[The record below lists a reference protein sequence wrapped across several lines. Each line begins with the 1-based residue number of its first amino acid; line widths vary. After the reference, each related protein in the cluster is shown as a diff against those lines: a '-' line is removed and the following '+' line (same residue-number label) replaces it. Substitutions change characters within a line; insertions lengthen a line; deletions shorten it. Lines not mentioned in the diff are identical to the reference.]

1 MAEVSAYT
9 VKIPDYPSVYQIY
22 PRSFCDS
29 NGDGIGDI
37 PGIISKLDYIRS
49 LGFDGIWCSP
59 FFSSPQQDFGYDIS
73 DYKNIAPE
81 YGTREDAIRLMDEV
95 HRRGMFI
102 LLDLVMNH
110 TSAEHPWFK
119 ASASGKNN
127 NYSDW
132 YIWRDKPNNWM
143 SLTGGSGWHYHPE
156 RKQYYYA
163 SFLPFQPDLN
173 YRNPEVKKHM
183 LEIARYW
190 LDLGADGFRLDIF
203 NVIYKDASFRSNP
216 VAFKAVPDE
225 NDPSGFFQ
233 KFKYTINQPESV
245 EFAHELRTTCDSE
258 GAHPILLGEVSGSMD
273 TIRKYLGDG
282 RNGLS
287 HVFVFHMLPF
297 RFKASWFAELLE
309 EMERVF
315 PVPYQPVY
323 VFSNHDR
330 RRSMARL
337 GNDLR
342 KAKLLHS
349 LQFLVRGCPV
359 MYYGEELGLGEV
371 KLPRKTALDP
381 IAQKFRMIPKS
392 FDKLLGE
399 TLNRD
404 EARLPMPWND
414 SISGGFSSSAKTW
427 LPLAPE
433 YRNQNVMA
441 AETDA
446 QSLLHYVRELNAM
459 RNRWQVLRSGSM
471 DLSREK
477 NLLIINRRNESG
489 EHFSI
494 YLNFG
499 KSPTNIAVGDGIML
513 LASSDKILYEQQS
526 KLFLTEYG
534 CAVFKMK

>member
-1 MAEVSAYT
+1 MAEVSADT

-110 TSAEHPWFK
+110 TSVEHPWFK

-127 NYSDW
+127 EYSDW

-143 SLTGGSGWHYHPE
+143 SLTGGSGWHYQPE

-216 VAFKAVPDE
+216 FAFKAVPDE

-245 EFAHELRTTCDSE
+245 EFARELRTTCDLE
-258 GAHPILLGEVSGSMD
+258 GTHPILLGEVSGSMD

-381 IAQKFRMIPKS
+381 IAQKFRMVPKS

-414 SISGGFSSSAKTW
+414 RISGGFSSSAKTW
-427 LPLAPE
+427 LPLVPE

-489 EHFSI
+489 EHFRI

-499 KSPTNIAVGDGIML
+499 NKPTTVAVGDGIML
-513 LASSDKILYEQQS
+513 LASSDKIIYEQQS